1 MKWFPKILPA
11 VVRRPWLFVIGL
23 MLVLLA
29 PASLRA
35 QCPGCVT
42 FNPGILWSNVSFGS
56 LDEASGLAVS
66 TRNPGVV
73 WSHNDDGNDGRLFAF
88 RTNGTGLARYE
99 MNVSFGGTG
108 DIEDMAVGPGP
119 AAGVQYLYVG
129 DIGGAGFQN
138 ETRNQV
144 RIVRIPE
151 PVVPPVNSG
160 VELDFIGVQVFH
172 LKYANL
178 FGFPY
183 PWDAEGMFVDPLNSD
198 LYIFTK
204 FNNVSYVYRANL
216 NAAAAGSTNTLELVL
231 TVPFHEVSGAAISQD
246 GSQIALRNE
255 DVARIWMRCPGET
268 VADAL
273 SRSGTSIPLVDRSK
287 EPNGEAIAFLP
298 NGRGYITTTDS
309 PPQGEGEKQDSPP
322 IHFFGATCAPTV
334 ITQQPQST
342 TNVVGA
348 NAMFIAQAT
357 GENLQ
362 YQWRFNGGDLAG
374 ENTNLLWL
382 TSLQTNQ
389 AGLYSLR
396 VVGDGGAA
404 TSAAARLGV
413 RVVKPGISL
422 HPARL
427 TYAPTGGTA
436 RLTVVATGSPPF
448 HYNWTLGA
456 KPLHQNT
463 NVLTLLNVSNR
474 SSGNYRVT
482 VTNSAGK
489 AISAFGALR
498 VQIPATVVTPPVSR
512 TNKLNSLTTFRVGVK
527 GTAPL
532 RYQWYFNGNAISN
545 ATRSTLTLTR
555 LQATNSG
562 LYHVRVTNFVGTN
575 FSAPAQLTVP

>member
-1 MKWFPKILPA
+1 MKWFAEILSG
-11 VVRRPWLFVIGL
+11 VLRRPLRLVVALFV
-23 MLVLLA
+23 VLFA
-29 PASLRA
+29 TVTARA

-42 FNPGILWSNVSFGS
+42 FQDGVKWDNVSFGS

-66 TRNPGVV
+66 LRNPGVV
-73 WSHNDDGNDGRLFAF
+73 WSHNDDGTEPGKDWYLFAF
-88 RTNGTGLARYE
+88 RTNGTGLARFV
-99 MNVSFGGTG
+99 MNTNIALLDV
-108 DIEDMAVGPGP
+108 EDMAIGPGP
-119 AAGVQYLYVG
+119 AAGTPYLYVG
-129 DIGGAGFQN
+129 DIGGGASVRN
-138 ETRNQV
+138 EV
-144 RIVRIPE
+144 RIIRIPE
-151 PVVPPVNSG
+151 PTVSPVVVGSPPVTDIVG
-160 VELDFIGVQVFH
+160 AQVFT
-172 LKYANL
+172 LR
-178 FGFPY
+178 Y
-183 PWDAEGMFVDPLNSD
+183 PTFFFWDAEGMLVDPLNGD

-204 FNNVSYVYRANL
+204 FNSISYVYRANL
-216 NAAAAGSTNTLELVL
+216 NASPTNVVDMELVL

-255 DVARIWMRCPGET
+255 LTAQIWMRCPGET
-268 VADAL
+268 ISNAL
-273 SRSGTSIPLVDRSK
+273 TRAGQTIPVMGFAA

-298 NGRGYITTTDS
+298 NGRGYLTTTDS
-309 PPQGEGEKQDSPP
+309 PPSGNKEERPP
-322 IHFFGATCAPTV
+322 IHFFAATCAPTV
-334 ITQQPQST
+334 ITAQPQST

-348 NAMFIAQAT
+348 NAMFIAGAT

-362 YQWRFNGGDLAG
+362 YLWRFNGGDLAG
-374 ENTNLLWL
+374 ENTNFLWL

-396 VVGDGGAA
+396 VLGDGGAA

-422 HPARL
+422 QPARL

-448 HYNWTLGA
+448 HYNWTFGVR
-456 KPLHQNT
+456 PLHQNT

-474 SSGNYRVT
+474 SSGSYRVT
-482 VTNSAGK
+482 VTNFAGK

-498 VQIPATVVTPPVSR
+498 VQIPAQVVIPPVSR
-512 TNKLNSLTTFRVGVK
+512 TNKVNSLTTFRVGVK

-532 RYQWYFNGNAISN
+532 RYQWYFNNVAISN
-545 ATRSTLTLTR
+545 ATRSTLTLAR

-562 LYHVRVTNFVGTN
+562 LYHVRVTNFVGIN